1 LPTLPPTDLEWS
13 KAMSDT
19 PEIIYLIP
27 GEDLD
32 GAPAMVWCDDPA
44 PSYADDPDEAVKY
57 VRADIHESALK
68 RQGNAAKMG
77 MDAAKKDAC
86 WREENAK
93 RLLSESNPAAL
104 ESERA
109 ANAELTEGIEHLQD
123 ALIRQGK
130 MLSAIV
136 NIVKGQ
142 PEENSLHSTHD
153 VVESVERLQERV
165 AELECKTC
173 DGHGMIGGPSYSQPD
188 EGGEPCPDCT
198 GMIRPATKAFI
209 LRKQAE
215 AVDNFSFHLFVEC
228 QDGSHEDSNAHRK
241 AYSEFFVKRLRNEAE
256 NTGGTE
262 K

>member
-1 LPTLPPTDLEWS
+1 MSNYEHCCECNERTGRAGPSDDSLYLGSVGPFCEDCVDTWPDKMTEEYGRLM
-13 KAMSDT
+13 AM
-19 PEIIYLIP
+19 
-27 GEDLD
+27 
-32 GAPAMVWCDDPA
+32 
-44 PSYADDPDEAVKY
+44 
-57 VRADIHESALK
+57 
-68 RQGNAAKMG
+68 
-77 MDAAKKDAC
+77 
-86 WREENAK
+86 
-93 RLLSESNPAAL
+93 
-104 ESERA
+104 
-109 ANAELTEGIEHLQD
+109 NAELTEEIELLQH
-123 ALIRQGK
+123 ALSWKGK

-215 AVDNFSFHLFVEC
+215 AVEDFSFHLFVEC
-228 QDGSHEDSNAHRK
+228 QAGSNEDSDAHRK